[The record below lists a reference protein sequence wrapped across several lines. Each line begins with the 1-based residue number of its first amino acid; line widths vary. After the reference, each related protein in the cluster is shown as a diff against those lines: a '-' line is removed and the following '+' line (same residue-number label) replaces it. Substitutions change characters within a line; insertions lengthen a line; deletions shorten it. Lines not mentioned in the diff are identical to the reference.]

1 MTSSLL
7 DRDFSPPSSFK
18 DGGTGDRWRIKNEN
32 SGSERWRSSNDAET
46 GGIGNDGGPVGGGI
60 GGGSG
65 ASGSERWLRRENA
78 TDRMIGG
85 QRRGSSR
92 ERSPRRLRDRD
103 GRRGGAGGVRNDR
116 MVYIANIPYDV
127 RWMELKDLVR
137 EKAGEV
143 NFVEL
148 LEDRKGKSKGA
159 AVVEFRE
166 KESVQRCVDA
176 LHRYPMN
183 DRLLTAKE
191 IRDPVA
197 FFRKVKEDTGVDFL
211 NGLHGGTAAASLD
224 TRSRQEEQFETYGL
238 SPAFLRQLHI
248 TGPLTNRVF
257 VSNLPYNVQSGR
269 VTDYFSLAGKVTWV
283 DLQLDKEGRS
293 KGMAVVQFT
302 HPIEAVQAISMLNN
316 QRVFDRQINVK
327 MDKFDPID
335 DRKEGELP
343 VGLRGVGMGLGAN
356 GAPLGDVSSIISSLT
371 SSTTSHNSYDST
383 STSFTNQSAYQSG
396 PVSGLQPSSIS
407 SVMPFSST
415 YTSSSAS
422 LSAPSSAYSTFGGV
436 GGFSGSRS
444 IIIKNL
450 PLDYTWQIVRD
461 RVQQFG
467 PVDLTEMI
475 APGCAKVT
483 FAVAADAERARKSL
497 QNTTVEGRVIGVEFL
512 A

>member
-1 MTSSLL
+1 MASSLL

-18 DGGTGDRWRIKNEN
+18 DGGAGDRWRMKGEN
-32 SGSERWRSSNDAET
+32 SGSERWRLTNDTESSVT
-46 GGIGNDGGPVGGGI
+46 GSGSVGGG
-60 GGGSG
+60 GGGG
-65 ASGSERWLRRENA
+65 GNIGSERWSRREIGA
-78 TDRMIGG
+78 DRTMSI
-85 QRRGSSR
+85 QRHGNSR

-103 GRRGGAGGVRNDR
+103 GRRSGAGGVRNDR

-211 NGLHGGTAAASLD
+211 NGLHGGTATASLD
-224 TRSRQEEQFETYGL
+224 TRNRQEEQFETYGL

-383 STSFTNQSAYQSG
+383 SAPYTTQSAYQGG
-396 PVSGLQPSSIS
+396 PVSNLQPSSIS

-415 YTSSSAS
+415 YTSSSSAS
-422 LSAPSSAYSTFGGV
+422 LSAPTSGYSTFGGV
-436 GGFSGSRS
+436 GGFSSRS

-483 FAVAADAERARKSL
+483 FTVASDAERARKSL